1 MFHVN
6 FSLTLNKL
14 KQKRLLEEKI
24 AQRKAQQL
32 EELQQKQ
39 NAELAVSLLQ
49 AVYFSMNNNISL
61 KPDVM

>member
-1 MFHVN
+1 MLHVN

-61 KPDVM
+61 KSDVM